1 LLNNPSNPILQ
12 IKALSLRYSGS
23 DVPALQEVSM
33 NIEKGEL
40 IALVGESGSGKSS
53 LLRALTGLEDPF
65 SGSIT
70 LNNRQLFGSSVNVSP
85 GDRNIGL
92 VFQDYALFPHLNV
105 ADNISYGLKK
115 QKDKVAIVKSY
126 LQLVGLENYE
136 KRYQHELSGGE
147 QQRIALARALAPQ
160 PEILLLDE
168 PFSNLDEALKD
179 RLREDLF
186 AILKQTETTAILV
199 THDIEDAM
207 RVADRIAVLQKGQLR
222 QMDTPQQLYQQ
233 PVDRYVAGFF
243 GTINLLEVYSQGDGK
258 VQAYAGELPISLPEG
273 DHQIGIRPENWQ
285 LTEPEIGQGIL
296 AKVVAAHFLG
306 SYVEIILEAGNTRIK
321 VHVQFNKWQIGQ
333 EVRLEMRERNQYCLF
348 SKSKA
353 ALA

>member
-1 LLNNPSNPILQ
+1 
-12 IKALSLRYSGS
+12 
-23 DVPALQEVSM
+23 M

-70 LNNRQLFGSSVNVSP
+70 LNDRRLFDASVNVSP

-92 VFQDYALFPHLNV
+92 VFQDYSLFPHLSV
-105 ADNISYGLKK
+105 ADNIAYGLNR
-115 QKDKVAIVKSY
+115 QQDKMATVKSY

-136 KRYQHELSGGE
+136 KRYPHELSGGE
-147 QQRIALARALAPQ
+147 QQRVALARALAPQ
-160 PEILLLDE
+160 PQILLLDE

-222 QMDTPQQLYQQ
+222 QMDTPQTLYQQ
-233 PVDRYVAGFF
+233 PADLYVARFF
-243 GTINLLEVYSQGDGK
+243 GEINLLEVHSRGNGK
-258 VQAYAGELPISLPEG
+258 VQVLSGELPIQLPQG
-273 DHQIGIRPENWQ
+273 DHQVGIRPENWN
-285 LTEPEIGQGIL
+285 LLEASTGNGII
-296 AKVVAAHFLG
+296 AKVLAIHFLG
-306 SYVEIILEAGNTRIK
+306 SYSEIILKAGNTRIK

-333 EVRLEMRERNQYCLF
+333 EVRLEMRERSQYCLF
-348 SKSKA
+348 SISKTI
-353 ALA
+353 LA